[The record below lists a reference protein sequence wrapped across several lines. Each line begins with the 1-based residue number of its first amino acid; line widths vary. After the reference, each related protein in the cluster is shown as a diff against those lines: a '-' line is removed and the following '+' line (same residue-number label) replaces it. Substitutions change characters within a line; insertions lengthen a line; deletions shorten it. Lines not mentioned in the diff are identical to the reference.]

1 MKFLEEEVQIES
13 LNNAATTNEQDG
25 EDEDLVCSKIFSI
38 IFIFLFI
45 LVRSYLIQK
54 LRTNTHKQHNCII

>member
-38 IFIFLFI
+38 SLYFYLF
-45 LVRSYLIQK
+45 
-54 LRTNTHKQHNCII
+54 